1 MAAGGRTGGGVGDG
15 AGAGRELP
23 EYPGV
28 PFDRGLGLAFPGERA
43 ADPRRTAAELAARL
57 SPDASKDLLDWGP
70 AGTPEAQFRPV
81 MEGEVTLDSLLDAD
95 RAAPVLT
102 DDRPVNEYYFL
113 RRTFRRK
120 AALRVK

>member
-1 MAAGGRTGGGVGDG
+1 MGSGRHT
-15 AGAGRELP
+15 
-23 EYPGV
+23 
-28 PFDRGLGLAFPGERA
+28 RGE
-43 ADPRRTAAELAARL
+43 
-57 SPDASKDLLDWGP
+57 
-70 AGTPEAQFRPV
+70 FRPV